1 MSPHTRGLRAPNRW
15 KRLCRLPGWSHR
27 PAGAAGRSDP
37 AGATE
42 LGRPA
47 LALCF
52 PPMAAGSLVSVSHG
66 AHPPCRALALVALV
80 GEHPSCRRVT
90 PGFPR
95 YAEEDPGWPTG
106 CLGPGRIPSAN
117 IDGCNDK
124 SKEISNDPTSLGPG
138 SFRRRIRQ
146 VGGVATPGAGRGG
159 GSLCCCHSLSGN
171 NGPAGFFPRGL
182 RPGSQPFAN
191 TPPGGGVQTQACG
204 PQ

>member
-1 MSPHTRGLRAPNRW
+1 MSPRTRGLRAPNRW
-15 KRLCRLPGWSHR
+15 ERLCRLPGWSHR
-27 PAGAAGRSDP
+27 PAGAAGHSDP

-159 GSLCCCHSLSGN
+159 RVPLLLSLTV
-171 NGPAGFFPRGL
+171 RE
-182 RPGSQPFAN
+182 
-191 TPPGGGVQTQACG
+191 
-204 PQ
+204 